1 MCCVVTVTLDLLVLL
16 LVSVYSLTIILMCIM
31 QCFSA
36 LTVLGTCVY
45 GGALLA
51 TALDYF
57 VEQLQMVRWLW
68 DRVTLRHSG
77 QPCWFSWLILSIWPG
92 MLVFGFIIQFT
103 ITGRGIYHQKRK
115 RNTLCLSITI
125 YWLKERYI
133 WFYGLKINMG
143 DKILNQNI
151 IVISWKTNIQ
161 TFAANLRKRS
171 MFINVEAHVCICI

>member
-1 MCCVVTVTLDLLVLL
+1 MCILQGVQLQIMSDVLC
-16 LVSVYSLTIILMCIM
+16 SNCHIRSTRIITGFSLFTNHNTNMSIM

-125 YWLKERYI
+125 Y
-133 WFYGLKINMG
+133 
-143 DKILNQNI
+143 
-151 IVISWKTNIQ
+151 
-161 TFAANLRKRS
+161 
-171 MFINVEAHVCICI
+171 

>member
-1 MCCVVTVTLDLLVLL
+1 MQGVLNADFVEQLLAAADSVWSVMTADCHTLIEVVMV
-16 LVSVYSLTIILMCIM
+16 VSVYSATNEIM

-36 LTVLGTCVY
+36 FTVLGTCVY

-51 TALDYF
+51 TAMDYF

-115 RNTLCLSITI
+115 RNPLCLSITI
-125 YWLKERYI
+125 
-133 WFYGLKINMG
+133 
-143 DKILNQNI
+143 I
-151 IVISWKTNIQ
+151 I
-161 TFAANLRKRS
+161 
-171 MFINVEAHVCICI
+171 E

>member
-1 MCCVVTVTLDLLVLL
+1 MCILQGVQLQIMSDVLYIR
-16 LVSVYSLTIILMCIM
+16 STRIIGISLFTNHNTNMCIM
-31 QCFSA
+31 QWFSA

-125 YWLKERYI
+125 YWLKEKYI

-151 IVISWKTNIQ
+151 IVIS
-161 TFAANLRKRS
+161 
-171 MFINVEAHVCICI
+171 